1 MTNPFLDRGGFNPF
15 LMAISDDEELQPG
28 GSGLAQQEVQ
38 PANQHRVKIL
48 DFLTSCRTTLPL
60 VFTC

>member
-48 DFLTSCRTTLPL
+48 DFLTS
-60 VFTC
+60 